1 MNLKNTTI
9 DSIRWYKN
17 KYLLSYYISNTH
29 LTITYFIK
37 QKSYKN
43 QN

>member
-17 KYLLSYYISNTH
+17 KYLLSNFISNTY
-29 LTITYFIK
+29 LTLTYFIK
-37 QKSYKN
+37 QNNYKN
-43 QN
+43 